1 MARAATWRRSP
12 GWRRASPALAATR
25 MRRRPKATSGP
36 DGRRPVGKP
45 AGRGAPRAQGSATLM
60 MHRVITSVEDDAAA
74 SKVPDEVEHPWLR
87 HPRKLI
93 QDHSQPFR
101 PVFEA

>member
-1 MARAATWRRSP
+1 
-12 GWRRASPALAATR
+12 
-25 MRRRPKATSGP
+25 
-36 DGRRPVGKP
+36 
-45 AGRGAPRAQGSATLM
+45 
-60 MHRVITSVEDDAAA
+60 MHRVITSAEDDAAT